1 MGGIGRFPILSRLAP
16 VVCYFLTFYCLIAI
30 LIGLLFLPLVAENK
44 SIRFI
49 FVTIFITFVDFST
62 IAYLCFIQKTS
73 NQKLNQRSIRWW
85 NPIPVF
91 YFVKYSL
98 ATLIM
103 ILFFSVVMKYLSI
116 SKRAIAPI
124 FFISL
129 FSLSFIRTILL
140 FFLCSSLL
148 EKTPNNF
155 KQAIYSHVKKLLYI
169 SGKVILLYIC
179 SIFIFV
185 MLNRYFL
192 QEPLFKYLYAFA
204 FITSGLCINLYQSS
218 FLYGITK

>member
-1 MGGIGRFPILSRLAP
+1 MGLIDRFPFLSILVP
-16 VVCYFLTFYCLIAI
+16 VVCYFLTCYCLIAI
-30 LIGLLFLPLVAENK
+30 FIGFLFFHLVAENK
-44 SIRFI
+44 FILFI
-49 FVTIFITFVDFST
+49 FVSIFITSVDFST

-85 NPIPVF
+85 KPIPF
-91 YFVKYSL
+91 LYFVKYSI

-103 ILFFSVVMKYLSI
+103 ILFFSVVMKYSSI
-116 SKRAIAPI
+116 SKRAIEPI

-148 EKTPNNF
+148 EITSNIF
-155 KQAIYSHVKKLLYI
+155 KQALYSHVKKLLYI
-169 SGKVILLYIC
+169 SVKVILLYIC
-179 SIFIFV
+179 TIFIFV

-192 QEPLFKYLYAFA
+192 QEPLFKYLYALA
-204 FITSGLCINLYQSS
+204 FITSGLCINLNQTS
-218 FLYGITK
+218 FLYRITK

>member
-1 MGGIGRFPILSRLAP
+1 
-16 VVCYFLTFYCLIAI
+16 
-30 LIGLLFLPLVAENK
+30 LIGLLFLPVVADNN
-44 SIRFI
+44 FI
-49 FVTIFITFVDFST
+49 QFVFAAIFLTSVDFST
-62 IAYLCFIQKTS
+62 IAYLCFIQKSS
-73 NQKLNQRSIRWW
+73 NQKLNQRAFRWW
-85 NPIPVF
+85 KPIPF
-91 YFVKYSL
+91 LYFVKYSI

-103 ILFFSVVMKYLSI
+103 ILFLSVVMKYSSI
-116 SKRAIAPI
+116 SKRAIEPI

-148 EKTPNNF
+148 EITSNNF
-155 KQAIYSHVKKLLYI
+155 KQALYSHVKKLLYI
-169 SGKVILLYIC
+169 SVKVILLYIC
-179 SIFIFV
+179 TIFIFV